1 MEQALTVDY
10 RPWWRLTE
18 AQKGKTIYLLSKAI
32 EESQGEE
39 GIEETLEE
47 MRQGEYWLLCALED
61 DGTVVAA
68 FTVLQVAYSN
78 FTALRV
84 VLGGSMPGQ
93 MDRWLKPLIEKLEE
107 GAATIGAAQLEI
119 FGRQGFAKAL
129 RQYADVA
136 YTVMVRKVS
145 NGRREQD
152 QDREQTIGVRTS
164 CAGADAERHKPTE
177 RGCADP
183 V

>member
-1 MEQALTVDY
+1 MEQTLAVDY

-32 EESQGEE
+32 DESQGEE
-39 GIEETLEE
+39 GIDKTLEE
-47 MRQGEYWLLCALED
+47 LRNGEYWLLCALES

-68 FTVLQVAYSN
+68 FTVLEVKYSN

-84 VLGGSMPGQ
+84 VLGGSTPGQ
-93 MDRWLKPLIEKLEE
+93 MNRWLKPLIEKLEE

-129 RQYADVA
+129 KQYADVA

-145 NGRREQD
+145 NGRRKQN
-152 QDREQTIGVRTS
+152 QDRKQTIGLSTS
-164 CAGADAERHKPTE
+164 FAGADAERHRPTE
-177 RGCADP
+177 RGCEDP